1 LVALVQEKYRY
12 TREHAQQEVDRQL
25 QAYRERMEA
34 SGVSRMGETVKTAA
48 QDMASSLTEKVSE
61 VRTKAQESAMTAA
74 SAVTD
79 TVKGAGAYLQEK
91 RVGQITGDLAALV
104 SRYPI
109 TSVLI
114 GLGLG
119 FLLARS
125 LGRER
130 PTQGS

>member
-1 LVALVQEKYRY
+1 
-12 TREHAQQEVDRQL
+12 
-25 QAYRERMEA
+25 MEA
-34 SGVSRMGETVKTAA
+34 FGISRMGETVKTAA
-48 QDMASSLTEKVSE
+48 QDMACSLTGTVSE
-61 VRTKAQESAMTAA
+61 VRTKDQESAMTAA

-91 RVGQITGDLAALV
+91 RVGQITGDLTALV
-104 SRYPI
+104 SRYSI

-125 LGRER
+125 LGSDP